1 MRVLTQNLWG
11 YYYPLEGAGTGK
23 ARPGADPSAAWSDR
37 RAVLADGLR
46 ALDPDLAAFQEAIF
60 SDDYDQ
66 VTDLLGPGYHVAHQ
80 TRREADGSG
89 VSLASRWPLA
99 EVHEV
104 DLQLTPRTEG
114 FLSVALVAEIEAPP
128 PIGPLLF
135 VNHKPNFELH
145 LEHER
150 GLQAV
155 ATASFVERLV
165 AERGRH
171 VVVAGDFDAVPDS
184 ASLRFWR
191 GLQGLGDT
199 SVCYRDAWEH
209 LHPGE
214 PGHTFTPGNPLVADG
229 TWPLERGRR
238 IDHVLVRCAD
248 HGPSLDITACTHA
261 FDQPVRGVWASDHF
275 GVVADLA
282 AAPPE
287 PLELDED

>member
-11 YYYPLEGAGTGK
+11 LYYPLPGPGIGK
-23 ARPGADPSAAWSDR
+23 ARPGADPPAALRDR
-37 RAVLADGLR
+37 LAVLADGLR
-46 ALDPDLAAFQEAIF
+46 ALDPDLAAFQEAIHH
-60 SDDYDQ
+60 DDYDQ
-66 VTDLLGPGYHVAHQ
+66 LPDLLGPGYHLAHQ

-89 VSLASRWPLA
+89 VSLASRWPLG

-104 DLQLTPRTEG
+104 DLQLTPRTNG
-114 FLSVALVAEIEAPP
+114 FLSVALVAEVEAPP

-155 ATASFVERLV
+155 ATASFIERLV
-165 AERGRH
+165 AERERH
-171 VVVAGDFDAVPDS
+171 VVVAGDFDATPDP

-191 GLQGLGDT
+191 GRQGLGDT

-209 LHPGE
+209 THRDE
-214 PGHTFTPGNPLVADG
+214 PGHTFTPETPLVAEG
-229 TWPLERGRR
+229 TWPLDRGRR
-238 IDHVLVRCAD
+238 IDYVLVRCAG
-248 HGPSLDITACTHA
+248 HGPSLDITACART
-261 FDQPVRGVWASDHF
+261 FDQPVDGVWGSDHF

-282 AAPPE
+282 VAPPE
-287 PLELDED
+287 PLVRD

>member
-11 YYYPLEGAGTGK
+11 YYYPLEGPGTGK
-23 ARPGADPSAAWSDR
+23 ARPGAEPAAWSDR

-46 ALDPDLAAFQEAIF
+46 ALDPDLAAFQEAICR
-60 SDDYDQ
+60 DGYDQ
-66 VTDLLGPGYHVAHQ
+66 VADLLGPGYHLAHQ

-89 VSLASRWPLA
+89 VSLASRWPLGQ
-99 EVHEV
+99 VHEV
-104 DLQLTPRTEG
+104 DLQLTPRTKG
-114 FLSVALVAEIEAPP
+114 FLSVALVAEIEVRP

-155 ATASFVERLV
+155 ATASLVERLV
-165 AERGRH
+165 AERERH
-171 VVVAGDFDAVPDS
+171 VVVAGDFDATPDS

-191 GLQGLGDT
+191 GRQGLGDT

-209 LHPGE
+209 IHGDE
-214 PGHTFTPGNPLVADG
+214 PGHTFTPETPLVAEG
-229 TWPLERGRR
+229 TWPLDRGRR
-238 IDHVLVRCAD
+238 IDYVLVRCAE
-248 HGPSLDITACTHA
+248 HGPSLDITACART
-261 FDQPVRGVWASDHF
+261 FDRPVDGIWGSDHF

-282 AAPPE
+282 VAPPE
-287 PLELDED
+287 PLVRD

>member
-165 AERGRH
+165 AERGRPPG
-171 VVVAGDFDAVPDS
+171 AGRHQRLLP
-184 ASLRFWR
+184 RR
-191 GLQGLGDT
+191 LGAPPPG
-199 SVCYRDAWEH
+199 RARPH
-209 LHPGE
+209 LHPRQPTGRRRCLAAGAGPADRPR
-214 PGHTFTPGNPLVADG
+214 PGPLRRPRAVARHHRLHPGLRPARQGRVAERPLRR
-229 TWPLERGRR
+229 RGRP
-238 IDHVLVRCAD
+238 
-248 HGPSLDITACTHA
+248 G
-261 FDQPVRGVWASDHF
+261 RG
-275 GVVADLA
+275 
-282 AAPPE
+282 
-287 PLELDED
+287 

>member
-11 YYYPLEGAGTGK
+11 RYYPLAGPGSGK
-23 ARPGADPSAAWSDR
+23 ARPGADPPP
-37 RAVLADGLR
+37 
-46 ALDPDLAAFQEAIF
+46 ALE
-60 SDDYDQ
+60 DQ
-66 VTDLLGPGYHVAHQ
+66 LPELLGPGYHLAHQ
-80 TRREADGSG
+80 THREADGSG
-89 VSLASRWPLA
+89 VSLASRWPLG

-104 DLQLTPRTEG
+104 DLQLTPRTNS
-114 FLSVALVAEIEAPP
+114 FLSVALVAEVEAPP

-155 ATASFVERLV
+155 ATASLVERLV
-165 AERGRH
+165 AERERH
-171 VVVAGDFDAVPDS
+171 VVVAGDFDATPDS

-191 GLQGLGDT
+191 GRQGLGET

-209 LHPGE
+209 IHGDE
-214 PGHTFTPGNPLVADG
+214 PGHTFSPENPLVAEG

-248 HGPSLDITACTHA
+248 HGPSLDITACART
-261 FDQPVRGVWASDHF
+261 FDQPVDGVWASDHF
-275 GVVADLA
+275 GVVADLTV
-282 AAPPE
+282 APPE
-287 PLELDED
+287 PLVGD

>member
-11 YYYPLEGAGTGK
+11 FYYPLEGPGSGK
-23 ARPGADPSAAWSDR
+23 ARPGADPPAAWSDR

-46 ALDPDLAAFQEAIF
+46 ALDPDLAAFQEAIHH
-60 SDDYDQ
+60 DTYDQ
-66 VTDLLGPGYHVAHQ
+66 VTDLLGPGYHLAHQ

-89 VSLASRWPLA
+89 VSLASRWPLV

-104 DLQLTPRTEG
+104 DLQLTPRSTG
-114 FLSVALVAEIEAPP
+114 FLSAALVAEVEAPP
-128 PIGPLLF
+128 PIGRLLF

-155 ATASFVERLV
+155 ATATFVERL
-165 AERGRH
+165 AEGRELH
-171 VVVAGDFDAVPDS
+171 VVVAGDFDATPDS
-184 ASLRFWR
+184 ASMRFWR
-191 GLQGLGDT
+191 GRQGLGDT

-209 LHPGE
+209 THPGA
-214 PGHTFTPGNPLVADG
+214 PGHTFTPDNPLVADG

-238 IDHVLVRCAD
+238 IDHVLVRCRD
-248 HGPSLDITACTHA
+248 HGPSLDITACART
-261 FDQPVRGVWASDHF
+261 FDQPVGGVWASDHF

-282 AAPPE
+282 VAPPE
-287 PLELDED
+287 PLETS

>member
-11 YYYPLEGAGTGK
+11 YYYPLEGPGTGK
-23 ARPGADPSAAWSDR
+23 ARPGAEPAAWSDR

-46 ALDPDLAAFQEAIF
+46 ALDPDLAAFQEAIHH
-60 SDDYDQ
+60 DDYDQ
-66 VTDLLGPGYHVAHQ
+66 LPDLLGPGYHLAHQ

-89 VSLASRWPLA
+89 VSLASRWPLGQ
-99 EVHEV
+99 VHEV
-104 DLQLTPRTEG
+104 DLQLTPRTKG
-114 FLSVALVAEIEAPP
+114 FLSVALVAEIEVPP

-165 AERGRH
+165 AERERH
-171 VVVAGDFDAVPDS
+171 VVVAGDFDATPDS

-191 GLQGLGDT
+191 GRQGLGDT

-209 LHPGE
+209 THGDE
-214 PGHTFTPGNPLVADG
+214 SGHTFTPETPLVAEG
-229 TWPLERGRR
+229 TWPLDRGRR
-238 IDHVLVRCAD
+238 IDYVLVRCAE
-248 HGPSLDITACTHA
+248 HGPSLDITACA
-261 FDQPVRGVWASDHF
+261 RIFDQPVDGVWGSDHF

-282 AAPPE
+282 VAPPE
-287 PLELDED
+287 PLVRD

>member
-11 YYYPLEGAGTGK
+11 YYYPLDGPGTGR
-23 ARPGADPSAAWSDR
+23 ARPGAEPAAWSDR
-37 RAVLADGLR
+37 RVVLADGLR
-46 ALDPDLAAFQEAIF
+46 ALDPDLAAFQEAIRR
-60 SDDYDQ
+60 DGYDQ
-66 VTDLLGPGYHVAHQ
+66 VTDLLGPGYHLAHQ

-89 VSLASRWPLA
+89 ISLASRWPLGQ
-99 EVHEV
+99 VHEV
-104 DLQLTPRTEG
+104 DLQVTPRTKG
-114 FLSVALVAEIEAPP
+114 FLPVALVAEIEVPP

-135 VNHKPNFELH
+135 INHKPNFQLH

-171 VVVAGDFDAVPDS
+171 VVVAGDFDATPDS

-191 GLQGLGDT
+191 GRQGLGDT

-209 LHPGE
+209 IHGDE
-214 PGHTFTPGNPLVADG
+214 PGHTFTPETPLIAEG
-229 TWPLERGRR
+229 TWPLDRGRR
-238 IDHVLVRCAD
+238 IDYVLVRCAE
-248 HGPSLDITACTHA
+248 HGPSLDITACART
-261 FDQPVRGVWASDHF
+261 FDQPVDGVWGSDHF

-282 AAPPE
+282 TAPPE
-287 PLELDED
+287 PLVRD

>member
-11 YYYPLEGAGTGK
+11 DYYPLEGPGTGK
-23 ARPGADPSAAWSDR
+23 ARPGEEPAAWSDR

-46 ALDPDLAAFQEAIF
+46 ALDPDLAAFQEAI
-60 SDDYDQ
+60 SRNGYDQ
-66 VTDLLGPGYHVAHQ
+66 VADLLGPGYHLAHQ
-80 TRREADGSG
+80 SRREADGSG
-89 VSLASRWPLA
+89 VTLASRWPLGQ
-99 EVHEV
+99 VHEV
-104 DLQLTPRTEG
+104 DLQLTPRTKG
-114 FLSVALVAEIEAPP
+114 FLSVALVAEIEVPP

-165 AERGRH
+165 AERERH
-171 VVVAGDFDAVPDS
+171 VVVAGDFDATPDS

-191 GLQGLGDT
+191 GRQGLEGT

-209 LHPGE
+209 THGDE
-214 PGHTFTPGNPLVADG
+214 PGHTFTPETPLVAEG
-229 TWPLERGRR
+229 TWPLDRGRR
-238 IDHVLVRCAD
+238 IDYVLVRCAE
-248 HGPSLDITACTHA
+248 HGPSLDITACART
-261 FDQPVRGVWASDHF
+261 FEQPVDGVWGSDHF

-282 AAPPE
+282 VAPPE
-287 PLELDED
+287 PLVRD